1 MRTPGSL
8 GAVPIY
14 ELDDPGDL
22 NAPAMIAAFDGWVN
36 AGAVG
41 TEAAEHIAGD
51 GPVIAR
57 FDPDSL
63 YDFRVNRP
71 AVTFVGGV
79 TESVEW
85 PELTLR
91 QTRVGDRD
99 LLVLTGTE
107 PNWHWQQLG
116 SSVADLAARLGVVEW
131 VSLGGIPSAAPHTR
145 ATRLLTTASRPE
157 LISEEE
163 QLPEGILRV
172 PGAAVSIVEHYVV
185 DQGVPAVGF
194 WAQVPHYVGGTYHA
208 GVVTLVE
215 RVARHCGV
223 TIALGT
229 LVDDAAGQREQLD
242 QILET
247 QPQARQYVEQLEA
260 VADAQSEMPSGEE
273 IAAEIE
279 RFLAESTGEG
289 DGPFEPGR

>member
-1 MRTPGSL
+1 M
-8 GAVPIY
+8 AIY
-14 ELDDPGDL
+14 ELEDPGDL
-22 NAPAMIAAFDGWVN
+22 TAPVLVAAFDGWVN
-36 AGAVG
+36 AGRVG
-41 TEAAEHIAGD
+41 TAAADHIAGD
-51 GPVIAR
+51 SAVIAH
-57 FDPDSL
+57 FDPDAL

-91 QTRVGDRD
+91 RASAGDRD
-99 LLVLTGTE
+99 LLVLSGTE

-116 SSVADLAARLGVVEW
+116 SSVADLAARLGVVEH
-131 VSLGGIPSAAPHTR
+131 VSMGGIPSAAPHTR
-145 ATRLLTTASRPE
+145 PTRLLTTASRPE
-157 LISEEE
+157 LITEDE
-163 QLPEGILRV
+163 QLPEGVLRV
-172 PGAAVSIVEHYVV
+172 PGAAVSIIEHYVV
-185 DQGVPAVGF
+185 DQGIPAVGF

-223 TIALGT
+223 TIPLGN
-229 LVDDAAGQREQLD
+229 LVDEAAGQREQLD
-242 QILET
+242 EILDD

-260 VADAQSEMPSGEE
+260 VADAQSDMPSGEE

-279 RFLAESTGEG
+279 RFLAEASGEG
-289 DGPFEPGR
+289 EDPFPGGP

>member
-1 MRTPGSL
+1 M
-8 GAVPIY
+8 AIY

-22 NAPAMIAAFDGWVN
+22 VAPALIASLDGWVN
-36 AGAVG
+36 AGMVG
-41 TEAAEHIAGD
+41 TAAADHIAAD
-51 GPVIAR
+51 GAVVAR
-57 FDPDSL
+57 FDPDAL

-71 AVTFVGGV
+71 TVTFVRGV
-79 TESVEW
+79 TDSVEW

-91 QTRVGDRD
+91 RARAGDRD

-107 PNWHWQQLG
+107 PNWNWQLLG
-116 SSVADLAARLGVVEW
+116 RSVADLTAKLGVVEL

-145 ATRLLTTASRPE
+145 PTRLLTTASRAD
-157 LISEEE
+157 LITEDE
-163 QLPEGILRV
+163 QLPEGRLEV
-172 PGAAVSIVEHYVV
+172 PGAAVTIVESYVV
-185 DQGVPAVGF
+185 DQGIPAVGF

-223 TIALGT
+223 PIPLGG
-229 LVDDAAGQREQLD
+229 LVDEAAGQREQLD
-242 QILET
+242 EILES

-260 VADAQSEMPSGEE
+260 VADAQGEMPSGEE

-279 RFLAESTGEG
+279 RFLRESTGEG
-289 DGPFEPGR
+289 GEDPFDR